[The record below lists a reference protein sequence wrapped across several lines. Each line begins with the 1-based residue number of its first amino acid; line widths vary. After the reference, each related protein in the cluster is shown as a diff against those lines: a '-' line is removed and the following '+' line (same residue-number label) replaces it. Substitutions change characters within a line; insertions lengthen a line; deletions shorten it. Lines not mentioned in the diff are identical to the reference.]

1 MTPLLGI
8 VGFVKG
14 LPWQVWAAAAIL
26 LSYPPVYCKG
36 RSDGKAAIYAQ
47 LEKAQDKAEAKAE
60 KAADAADANQQKAA
74 DVFEVEQDVLRKA
87 IDDAK
92 AEDVNALDAIF

>member
-1 MTPLLGI
+1 MTPLLAI
-8 VGFVKG
+8 RAALSNV
-14 LPWQVWAAAAIL
+14 PWQVWIAAAFLAL
-26 LSYPPVYCKG
+26 LPLSYCKG
-36 RSDGKAAIYAQ
+36 RSDGRAVVYAK

-74 DVFEVEQDVLRKA
+74 DVFEIEQDVLRKA